1 MFFGSPQLQLCSIAG
16 SSKATLIDFELTG
29 SAKTGVVP
37 SLEFVYGELKDFA
50 AKNNLYLHMTGMTKK
65 IVGMSTSAEYP
76 CGILAFQS
84 NLWPFPLYR

>member
-1 MFFGSPQLQLCSIAG
+1 MLFGSPQLLLNSISG
-16 SSKATLIDFELTG
+16 SSKATLVDFELTG
-29 SAKTGVVP
+29 SAKSGVAP
-37 SLEFVYGELKDFA
+37 SLEFLYEELKEFA
-50 AKNNLYLHMTGMTKK
+50 AEKKLYLHMTGMTKK